1 MPVYFASTVYNS
13 SRKEIQRLVNLAN
26 KRVERLRN
34 NELTMTSAYR
44 QYFNYRY
51 GQKFSV
57 KGKTKQELYAEVMR
71 LTKFLNDST
80 STVRGAISEARK
92 MMIGAKKAKVAVV
105 KNFIDRYGELIENAK
120 HIFKKTEEAGN
131 AINYAKLKKVVD
143 QYIKENYDTFTQS
156 EDYLEKALDYIES
169 ALSIEKPL
177 LKGLEG
183 YGTVEGDY
191 EWL

>member
-34 NELTMTSAYR
+34 NDLTMTSAYR
-44 QYFNYRY
+44 QYFDYRY

-92 MMIGAKKAKVAVV
+92 MMIGAKKAKVADV
-105 KNFIDRYGELIENAK
+105 KKFIDRYGELIENAK

-183 YGTVEGDY
+183 YGIVEGDY